1 MHFMCRTSIMTVVF
15 FFIVKVPSYAKE
27 ASEQQNAT
35 NSFSWF
41 CDEIPVFKLIGR
53 QRPIDNA
60 RFVNIYLV

>member
-1 MHFMCRTSIMTVVF
+1 MTVVF